1 MDNNVTRNPPCVRA
15 ARAAAAAQ
23 VRAAQAGIHHALNP
37 VNLSEKFEAAAQAD
51 LEEQM
56 NNMDIIH

>member
-1 MDNNVTRNPPCVRA
+1 MDNNVTGNPPCVRD

-23 VRAAQAGIHHALNP
+23 VRAAQAGIHHALDP
-37 VNLSEKFEAAAQAD
+37 VNLLQRLEAAAQED
-51 LEEQM
+51 LEQQM